1 MIRQTLISRTPVI
14 LFSKDRNRCTWISIV
29 VIIQCFLVYLGAAT
43 IIYCVWSP
51 DNATLDYDILARI
64 MYLYDS
70 ETCGYNLRASKGL
83 TNIRLSN
90 DTKGFNV
97 RPIKWSPA
105 IVTVSTRLSAKTR
118 KYVNFSFGV
127 HLIWNLTA
135 LALVM
140 FTRGS
145 SKIKHTKYALATF
158 FYITSL
164 ITVCDISIAIVYI
177 ADIQQSLTKGM
188 IIRYSGWSMEVKLRN
203 YDDFGGWLPII
214 ASICWLRGIV
224 ILIFN
229 VYMCKLIYSIRNK
242 IRMKEVGK
250 RVKFRSNFPIPD
262 AKINLPIDTNV
273 LYYRRGEE
281 MPFIMRDTIQNV
293 FY

>member
-1 MIRQTLISRTPVI
+1 MFATYHLTLKRSPPKGVFQTLSHTP
-14 LFSKDRNRCTWISIV
+14 FQTG
-29 VIIQCFLVYLGAAT
+29 FLVYLGAAT

-90 DTKGFNV
+90 DTKGFN
-97 RPIKWSPA
+97 
-105 IVTVSTRLSAKTR
+105 
-118 KYVNFSFGV
+118 
-127 HLIWNLTA
+127 
-135 LALVM
+135 
-140 FTRGS
+140 
-145 SKIKHTKYALATF
+145 
-158 FYITSL
+158 
-164 ITVCDISIAIVYI
+164 
-177 ADIQQSLTKGM
+177 SLTKGM